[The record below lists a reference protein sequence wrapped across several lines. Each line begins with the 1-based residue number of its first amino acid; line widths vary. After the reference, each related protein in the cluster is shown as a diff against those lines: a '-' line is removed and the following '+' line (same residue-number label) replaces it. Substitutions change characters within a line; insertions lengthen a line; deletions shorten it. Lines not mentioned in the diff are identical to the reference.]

1 MASNVTRDH
10 HSLRRNLKL
19 NGNYISNDG
28 GDEGITVSDTGNV
41 AMNDGTNDIF
51 SFNVAEPALKIADD
65 ADTSDYFNIAVGAS
79 GATTM
84 STVDDVANAHFLLD
98 VAGDISLDAHGSDIK
113 LYGTGN
119 YYGRFSMVTSS
130 NALKLIGQTDYAVS
144 LETAGTGDI
153 ILNPNSGITKFYL
166 AGDTDDYASL
176 TVAANGVTTLATF
189 DDGGTIGHLN
199 LAPDGDVIAKPALGS
214 FIVQDASND
223 IFDFDAFNTKMR
235 IYDDD
240 NASDYFE
247 ITTSPYGI
255 CSITAFCGSVIPS
268 LAEIRLLA
276 SAGVYVKD
284 AQLQIDPTEKLYLDA
299 GSDTYI
305 FESSADNVQH
315 YVGGQQFLNMGEGA
329 GGNVIWAR
337 AACIGFTQIEEGF
350 SDDNILNGGSGTGG
364 TNDTQIDFRY
374 TNKIYILVTADM
386 DDMNLI
392 FPAVSGNFQLLV
404 RYDGDHDIDA
414 WKAWQWDLS
423 AASVANVAWPGGTEP
438 ATTNAGRDIFSF
450 YWDNE
455 DTTCYGVAS
464 LNFLPGS

>member
-1 MASNVTRDH
+1 
-10 HSLRRNLKL
+10 
-19 NGNYISNDG
+19 
-28 GDEGITVSDTGNV
+28 
-41 AMNDGTNDIF
+41 
-51 SFNVAEPALKIADD
+51 
-65 ADTSDYFNIAVGAS
+65 
-79 GATTM
+79 
-84 STVDDVANAHFLLD
+84 
-98 VAGDISLDAHGSDIK
+98 
-113 LYGTGN
+113 
-119 YYGRFSMVTSS
+119 
-130 NALKLIGQTDYAVS
+130 
-144 LETAGTGDI
+144 
-153 ILNPNSGITKFYL
+153 
-166 AGDTDDYASL
+166 GDTDDYASL

-268 LAEIRLLA
+268 MAEIRLLA

-284 AQLQIDPTEKLYLDA
+284 AQLQIDSTEKLYLDA

-337 AACIGFTQIEEGF
+337 AACIGFTQIEE
-350 SDDNILNGGSGTGG
+350 
-364 TNDTQIDFRY
+364 
-374 TNKIYILVTADM
+374 
-386 DDMNLI
+386 
-392 FPAVSGNFQLLV
+392 
-404 RYDGDHDIDA
+404 
-414 WKAWQWDLS
+414 
-423 AASVANVAWPGGTEP
+423 
-438 ATTNAGRDIFSF
+438 
-450 YWDNE
+450 
-455 DTTCYGVAS
+455 
-464 LNFLPGS
+464 